1 MYRSALVSVR
11 VEPRTDP
18 AIAMD
23 TMRRAEPDTESG
35 DYAMT
40 AVDTPFAPANPFGG
54 EIYRLTLPNT
64 ASAPRLARDFVTSLL
79 EVSRHLWLVDDAR
92 ICVTE
97 LVTNA
102 HRHTGTP
109 RIRIHAAVNRKRVTV
124 TVADEGSP
132 LAGALGALRAGPEE
146 EHGRGLALVGNLALA
161 WGVHGGG
168 PRHTGRKAVWFTLG
182 RPEPT
187 P

>member
-1 MYRSALVSVR
+1 
-11 VEPRTDP
+11 
-18 AIAMD
+18 
-23 TMRRAEPDTESG
+23 
-35 DYAMT
+35 MT
-40 AVDTPFAPANPFGG
+40 AATPTPVPPNPIGG

-64 ASAPRLARDFVTSLL
+64 ASAPRVARDFVTSLL
-79 EVSRHLWLVDDAR
+79 EVSRHLGLVDDAR

-109 RIRIHAAVNRKRVTV
+109 LIRVHATVNRKRVTV
-124 TVADEGSP
+124 TVTDEGSP
-132 LAGALGALRAGPEE
+132 LTGTLGAPGACLEAEG
-146 EHGRGLALVGNLALA
+146 GRGLVLVESLALA
-161 WGVHGGG
+161 WGTRGGDRRY
-168 PRHTGRKAVWFTLG
+168 PGRKAVWFTLG

>member
-1 MYRSALVSVR
+1 MYPATPTPAL
-11 VEPRTDP
+11 P
-18 AIAMD
+18 
-23 TMRRAEPDTESG
+23 
-35 DYAMT
+35 
-40 AVDTPFAPANPFGG
+40 NPLGG

-79 EVSRHLWLVDDAR
+79 EVSRHLGLVDDAR

-109 RIRIHAAVNRKRVTV
+109 LIRVHAAVNRKRITVTV
-124 TVADEGSP
+124 TDDDSP
-132 LAGALGALRAGPEE
+132 LIDALGAPEAGLEAE
-146 EHGRGLALVGNLALA
+146 GGRGLVLVESLALA
-161 WGVHGGG
+161 WGTRAGG
-168 PRHTGRKAVWFTLG
+168 PRRPGRKAVWFTLG